1 MAQTENNNVIVEKT
15 TGRTVQS
22 YPDDVAVNDG
32 ALV

>member
-1 MAQTENNNVIVEKT
+1 VEKT